1 MLALAAPARL
11 LHFNIYCER
20 RISMKTTVNHPIHG
34 EIVYTETAFL
44 GKKSITVNGVEAVAI
59 SKKEF
64 MIDGKHATLKG
75 SFLLGATLCLE
86 GESIEV
92 CPKPHGYEIFLAVVP
107 FLILLIWGNVP
118 ALCTIFPVVGGM
130 IGGALYGVGAVLSLF
145 LMKKASKAQS
155 KILIGL
161 GVFALTALI
170 SFIIA
175 CVIITAIV
183 ASEILL

>member
-1 MLALAAPARL
+1 
-11 LHFNIYCER
+11 
-20 RISMKTTVNHPIHG
+20 MKTTVNHPIHG

-75 SFLLGATLCLE
+75 SFLFGATLCLE

-145 LMKKASKAQS
+145 LMKNASNEW
-155 KILIGL
+155 LICGFSASRARSRRRR
-161 GVFALTALI
+161 VKYFA
-170 SFIIA
+170 SRNVKYFA
-175 CVIITAIV
+175 CAKC
-183 ASEILL
+183 